1 MITTRC
7 LLKHEDLTSLIG
19 DSRDGKKDSLS
30 RGGQEDFFSA
40 LGALI
45 DCKDERCLIYEG
57 KSKLIFIQSWGGGDQ
72 EAMSVGVAESQT
84 TWWELEA
91 LLIY

>member
-1 MITTRC
+1 M
-7 LLKHEDLTSLIG
+7 
-19 DSRDGKKDSLS
+19 
-30 RGGQEDFFSA
+30 
-40 LGALI
+40 GALI